1 MKTPIHIIGE
11 NVERS
16 ARSPRL
22 WNKVFSQLDLDYYME
37 PHDLIIKSEI
47 DLEIYLSKFPNLL
60 ATAIAYPNKIIIDRI
75 LNPNLSIYGG
85 INIIKFTS
93 KEKIS
98 KNFDG
103 TGAVFALQDYLFK
116 TEISENLMNFTYAI
130 IGTGSTGLS
139 FQEALIS
146 LGLQSK
152 KVFFITSKK
161 NQEKMRIRNSEV
173 LPIDLADLSNLS
185 NLILVNATP
194 GGSRSFPY
202 LNPVS
207 QLLRT
212 NKTLDIRL
220 IYDFNYGVENSQI
233 KKFAKAKKY
242 LYLDGLDM
250 NLYQAVKAIQFAVPE
265 CSVIS
270 DRQLISIMKDKTS

>member
-1 MKTPIHIIGE
+1 
-11 NVERS
+11 
-16 ARSPRL
+16 
-22 WNKVFSQLDLDYYME
+22 ME
-37 PHDLIIKSEI
+37 PHDLIIRSEI

-60 ATAIAYPNKIIIDRI
+60 AAAVAYPNKIIIDRI
-75 LNPNLSIYGG
+75 LNPNLSIHGG

-103 TGAVFALQDYLFK
+103 TGALFALQDYFFK
-116 TEISENLMNFTYAI
+116 TEIGENLMNFTFAI

-152 KVFFITSKK
+152 QVCFLTSSK
-161 NQEKMRIRNSEV
+161 NKENMRIRNSEV
-173 LPIDLADLSNLS
+173 LSIELADLSNLS

-194 GGSRSFPY
+194 GGSRSFPH

-233 KKFAKAKKY
+233 KEFAKTKKY
-242 LYLDGLDM
+242 SYLDGLDM
-250 NLYQAVKAIQFAVPE
+250 NLYQAVKAIQFVIPE

-270 DRQLISIMKDKTS
+270 DRHLISIMKDKTS